1 MAGDAEVAGQ
11 GVGASEGGDK
21 DFGGRGKAKEMK
33 KRGDLAGRGADNVER
48 GGKRGAIKIWNID
61 MADTEDGPGRVAHHG
76 GRGAVG
82 QARRGRP

>member
-48 GGKRGAIKIWNID
+48 GGKRG
-61 MADTEDGPGRVAHHG
+61 
-76 GRGAVG
+76 
-82 QARRGRP
+82 